1 MKKFLVASVSA
12 VALMGLVACSDST
25 DNTTTQSVPQAEPG
39 MEQPVTPAPPA
50 TDNTTTQGIEPTPET
65 GTGGDLQGTS
75 PAQPMPEPEVQ

>member
-12 VALMGLVACSDST
+12 VALMGLAACSDAT
-25 DNTTTQSVPQAEPG
+25 DDTTTQSVPQTDPVQ
-39 MEQPVTPAPPA
+39 EQPVTPAPPA

-65 GTGGDLQGTS
+65 STGGDLQGTS